1 MSILHPLS
9 WPLSLPPLLST
20 TLNVG
25 VAIGGYTMA
34 IPFYAPGIPGA
45 MIATWFQRF
54 FQPGLVSVMVLGIT
68 TLVTGVRA
76 WWRLGASASASRY
89 AGLGLLFTFVHF
101 GFGPLIVGCMERML
115 KDSEVAHEEMRWW
128 IQLHVTRTL
137 IADVPAW
144 LFFLNALLR
153 EKV

>member
-1 MSILHPLS
+1 MSLLNPFS

-20 TLNVG
+20 SLNVG

-45 MIATWFQRF
+45 MISLWFQRF
-54 FQPGLVSVMVLGIT
+54 FLPGFVSVMVLGVT

-76 WWRLGASASASRY
+76 WRGLGSSASRQ
-89 AGLGLLFTFVHF
+89 AALGLLFTFVHF
-101 GFGPLIVGCMERML
+101 GFGPLIMGCMERML
-115 KDSEVAHEEMRWW
+115 ADAGVAHGEMRWW

-137 IADVPAW
+137 VADVPAC
-144 LFFLNALLR
+144 LCFLSALLR
-153 EKV
+153 ERL